1 MPGAGRARIETG
13 SAAVADLGVAAVAR
27 PTMSQREALDRVDLS
42 IDIAPQRGLLLQNP
56 ILVASG
62 TFGYGVEYGEV
73 VDVQRLGAICCK
85 GTTLR
90 PRAGNP
96 PPRVAETPGGMLNSI
111 GLQNPGVEHVAREY
125 APHFDRMGCAVIVN
139 IAGADADDYVHCV
152 RVLDKAA
159 GIAGYE
165 LNISC
170 PNIAHGLDLGRD
182 PDAAARVTAAVR
194 AVTERCVVVKLSPNV
209 TDIGAVAA
217 AVESAGADAVSAV
230 NTFIGMKIHRHAR
243 RPVLPGAGTGGLSG
257 PAIKPLALAAVAA
270 VRGAVRIP
278 VIGVGGISDAGDAVD
293 FLIAGADAV
302 QVGTATFSDP
312 AAGLRIVDGLAEYV
326 QATGVTRLSELRWSP
341 PGGAG
346 AVRDGIVAE
355 PEPTGER

>member
-1 MPGAGRARIETG
+1 MH
-13 SAAVADLGVAAVAR
+13 
-27 PTMSQREALDRVDLS
+27 VD
-42 IDIAPQRGLLLQNP
+42 IGRGLRLANP
-56 ILVASG
+56 VGLASG
-62 TFGYGVEYGEV
+62 TAGFGFELAELI
-73 VDVQRLGAICCK
+73 DLDRIGALYTK
-85 GTTLR
+85 GTT
-90 PRAGNP
+90 RAGRSGNA
-96 PPRVAETPGGMLNSI
+96 PPRVAETAGGMLNSI
-111 GLQNPGVEHVAREY
+111 GLQNPGVDHVAREY
-125 APHFDRMGCAVIVN
+125 APRFRQWRCAVIVN
-139 IAGADADDYVHCV
+139 VAGAGVDDYVDCV
-152 RVLDKAA
+152 RILDRVE
-159 GIAGYE
+159 GVAGYE

-182 PDAAARVTAAVR
+182 PQGAARVTAAVR

-257 PAIKPLALAAVAA
+257 PVIKPLALAAVAA

-302 QVGTATFSDP
+302 QVGTATFADP
-312 AAGLRIVDGLAEYV
+312 ATASRVVDGLSDYLAE
-326 QATGVTRLSELRWSP
+326 AGMSRPADLRWRSEVE
-341 PGGAG
+341 AT
-346 AVRDGIVAE
+346 RC
-355 PEPTGER
+355 